1 MKLLLATS
9 SISYN
14 GGGIS
19 SYGIDFLKLM
29 AKNNEC
35 FVVSGDI
42 INDDN
47 KYLVKESYK
56 LVTTDFSVSN
66 VNTFL
71 NLIDEIK
78 PDIIVNSNFQL
89 MSVAIP
95 YIDFN
100 IIKISISHFVDGELA
115 KVAGFNHIFY
125 TAIIAL
131 SLEGKKFLDYYYKI
145 NEKNKVVVI
154 YNFYEISDA
163 NIHKISNDPVVIT
176 FPGGSSLHKNPILV
190 YSLLILLQKSNLA
203 FKFYWLGDTKLPG
216 NRLFKT
222 GMIKDLIKKDE
233 RIVFTGLIPR
243 LDANAIINNTNV
255 FLLPSKKEGCPISLL
270 EAISSGVIPIIADSK
285 HASSE
290 LIINGKSG
298 LILNE
303 KGVNSYF
310 ELISNIINNHIVYEN
325 IYLNSRKLH
334 HEKLS
339 EFKWQEQMMK
349 LFKELPENNEFL
361 ENIFKN
367 KKYKNDKFKLKKV
380 LLLERGKQI
389 SRSTMVLLFFLREK
403 IKIKV
408 STMFN

>member
-1 MKLLLATS
+1 MKILLATS

-29 AKNNEC
+29 AKNHEC
-35 FVVSGDI
+35 YVVSGDI
-42 INDDN
+42 INEEN
-47 KYLVKESYK
+47 NYLVKECYK
-56 LVTTDFSVSN
+56 LVTTDLSLISVKQ
-66 VNTFL
+66 FL

-89 MSVAIP
+89 MSIAIP

-125 TAIIAL
+125 SAIIAL
-131 SLEGKKFLDYYYKI
+131 SFEGKKFLDYYYKI

-154 YNFYEISDA
+154 YNFHQISNA

-176 FPGGSSLHKNPILV
+176 FPGGSSLHKNPTLV
-190 YSLLILLQKSNLA
+190 YSLLTLLQKTNLS
-203 FKFYWLGDTKLPG
+203 FKFYWLGETKLPG
-216 NRLFKT
+216 NRLFST
-222 GMIKDLIKKDE
+222 GSIKDLIKKDK

-243 LDANAIINNTNV
+243 SDATAIINITNI

-290 LIINGKSG
+290 LIINKKSG
-298 LILNE
+298 FILNE
-303 KGVNSYF
+303 NDVNLYF
-310 ELISNIINNHIVYEN
+310 ELISNIIDNHKNYEN
-325 IYLNSRKLH
+325 IYLSSRKLH

-339 EFKWQEQMMK
+339 EFKWQEQMMR
-349 LFKELPENNEFL
+349 LFDELPIHKELFGE
-361 ENIFKN
+361 IFEIKN
-367 KKYKNDKFKLKKV
+367 YKKDRFRLKKM
-380 LLLERGKQI
+380 LLFERYNQI
-389 SRSTMVLLFFLREK
+389 SRSTMVLLFFLKEK
-403 IKIKV
+403 FIIK
-408 STMFN
+408 FNAIFN